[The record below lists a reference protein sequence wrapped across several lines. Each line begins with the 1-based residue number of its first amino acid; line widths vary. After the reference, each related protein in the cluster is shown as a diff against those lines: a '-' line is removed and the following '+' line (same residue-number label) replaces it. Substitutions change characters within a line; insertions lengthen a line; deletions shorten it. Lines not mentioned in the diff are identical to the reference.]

1 MTHSEKR
8 IGPAGNGT
16 DSENT
21 GRRLSHNGSATLDVV
36 LRLRLDLLDVS
47 IDNNDDNVHLA
58 HDEDVLAR
66 CRRCRHLLTAE
77 RSVSRGTGPVCAKAE
92 RGESL

>member
-16 DSENT
+16 DSEHT
-21 GRRLSHNGSATLDVV
+21 GGRLTSNSSATFDLLLRVRVDVV
-36 LRLRLDLLDVS
+36 SVS
-47 IDNNDDNVHLA
+47 LDNNDDKVHLA